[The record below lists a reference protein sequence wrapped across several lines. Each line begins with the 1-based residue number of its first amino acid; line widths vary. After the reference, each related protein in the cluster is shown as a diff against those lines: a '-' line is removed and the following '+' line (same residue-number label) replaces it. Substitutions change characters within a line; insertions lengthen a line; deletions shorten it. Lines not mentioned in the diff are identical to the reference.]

1 MSASNE
7 KPAGRNT
14 EAKGPQHEGAL
25 DADAGKA
32 LDMNALEEV
41 SGGAP
46 DQNAVPMDSVADYY
60 DALRPPKAIGG
71 REGKSGA

>member
-7 KPAGRNT
+7 KPEGRNT

-25 DADAGKA
+25 DADAGEA

-41 SGGAP
+41 SGG
-46 DQNAVPMDSVADYY
+46 QSGQIAVPRESVVDYF
-60 DALRPPKAIGG
+60 DALTPPKAIGG

>member
-7 KPAGRNT
+7 KPEDRST
-14 EAKGPQHEGAL
+14 EAKGQQHEGAL
-25 DADAGKA
+25 DADAGKT

-41 SGGAP
+41 SGGKP
-46 DQNAVPMDSVADYY
+46 DQDAPPMDSVADMY
-60 DALRPPKAIGG
+60 DALRATKATGG